1 MQVQD
6 KNQGKDR
13 RITRIKV
20 ITDKPTTKGGTLDK
34 TYKVSK
40 KGEESMM
47 K

>member
-6 KNQGKDR
+6 KNQGKDQ

-20 ITDKPTTKGGTLDK
+20 ITDKPNTKEGSLDK